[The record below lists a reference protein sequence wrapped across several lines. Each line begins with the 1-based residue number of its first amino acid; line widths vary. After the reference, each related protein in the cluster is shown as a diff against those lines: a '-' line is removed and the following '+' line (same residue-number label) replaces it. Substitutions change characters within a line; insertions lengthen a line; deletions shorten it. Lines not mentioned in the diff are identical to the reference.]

1 MLPVWS
7 GEEGRR
13 TGGAVGQGEWQGPGW
28 LHIITSSCYCGNHFI
43 MQRKNASS
51 DAIFRARR
59 SRRGYLNSAKHFS
72 QLYFLRAPGI
82 KSANKHMK
90 LHVWLISHAA
100 LWSRL
105 AFIWEIHSLIDK
117 TKAGRPPSRS
127 SKDVSQRI
135 PATQITDTDSTI
147 LMLPAEMSKAFL
159 TAAPFFHMHIDNLLI
174 FLPN

>member
-1 MLPVWS
+1 MVRRG
-7 GEEGRR
+7 GEEDRRGR
-13 TGGAVGQGEWQGPGW
+13 GPGGVAGAGLIAYNHVKLLLW
-28 LHIITSSCYCGNHFI
+28 QPFYNAKKKRQFRRHLQSEEIEARLPEFCETLFATILFKSSWH
-43 MQRKNASS
+43 KV
-51 DAIFRARR
+51 
-59 SRRGYLNSAKHFS
+59 
-72 QLYFLRAPGI
+72 
-82 KSANKHMK
+82 SANKHMK
-90 LHVWLISHAA
+90 LHVWLLSHAA